1 MAKKDKN
8 DKEAAS
14 DGVIAGNK
22 KAYHDYQILSS
33 MEAGIALHGTE
44 VKSCRM
50 HSVSLQDA
58 FAKIDKGEIF
68 VYNINISPYSHGNRF
83 NHTPM
88 RQRRLLLHKREILRL
103 SQQVKEKGYALIPL
117 KMYLTRGKIKIQ
129 LGVAKGKT
137 FEDKRETLRKRQD
150 DMDMRRAMKV

>member
-8 DKEAAS
+8 DKETAS

-150 DMDMRRAMKV
+150 DLDMRRAMKV

>member
-8 DKEAAS
+8 DKETAS

-58 FAKIDKGEIF
+58 FAKIDKGEVF

-103 SQQVKEKGYALIPL
+103 SQQVKEKGYSLIPL

-137 FEDKRETLRKRQD
+137 FEDKRDTLRKRQD
-150 DMDMRRAMKV
+150 DLDMRRAMKV

>member
-1 MAKKDKN
+1 MADKGKNEKEKD
-8 DKEAAS
+8 S
-14 DGVIAGNK
+14 VSVIAGNK
-22 KAYHDYQILSS
+22 KAYHDYEILSS

-50 HSVSLQDA
+50 HSVSLQDS
-58 FAKIDKGEIF
+58 FARIDKGEIF
-68 VYNINISPYSHGNRF
+68 VYNVNISPYSHGNRF

-117 KMYLTRGKIKIQ
+117 KMYLVRGKIKIQ

-137 FEDKRETLRKRQD
+137 FGDKRETLRKKQD
-150 DMDMRRAMKV
+150 DMDMRRAAKR

>member
-8 DKEAAS
+8 DKETAS

-68 VYNINISPYSHGNRF
+68 VYTELSPVLS
-83 NHTPM
+83 
-88 RQRRLLLHKREILRL
+88 REWR
-103 SQQVKEKGYALIPL
+103 
-117 KMYLTRGKIKIQ
+117 MC
-129 LGVAKGKT
+129 
-137 FEDKRETLRKRQD
+137 
-150 DMDMRRAMKV
+150 

>member
-1 MAKKDKN
+1 M
-8 DKEAAS
+8 S
-14 DGVIAGNK
+14 LIANNK

-150 DMDMRRAMKV
+150 DLDMRRAMKV

>member
-8 DKEAAS
+8 DKETAS

-68 VYNINISPYSHGNRF
+68 VYNINISPYSHGNGF

-150 DMDMRRAMKV
+150 DLDMRRAMKV

>member
-1 MAKKDKN
+1 MADKGKNEKEKD
-8 DKEAAS
+8 S
-14 DGVIAGNK
+14 GSVIAGNK
-22 KAYHDYQILSS
+22 KAYHDYEILSS

-50 HSVSLQDA
+50 HSVSLQDS
-58 FAKIDKGEIF
+58 FARIDKGEIF
-68 VYNINISPYSHGNRF
+68 VYNVNISPYSHGNRF

-103 SQQVKEKGYALIPL
+103 SQQIKEKGYALIPL
-117 KMYLTRGKIKIQ
+117 KMYLVRGKIKIQ

-137 FEDKRETLRKRQD
+137 FGDKRETLRKKQD
-150 DMDMRRAMKV
+150 DMDMRRAAKR

>member
-1 MAKKDKN
+1 MADKGKNEKEKDPG
-8 DKEAAS
+8 S
-14 DGVIAGNK
+14 VIAGNK
-22 KAYHDYQILSS
+22 KAYHNYENLSS

-50 HSVSLQDA
+50 HSVSLQDS
-58 FAKIDKGEIF
+58 FARIDQGEIY

-83 NHTPM
+83 NHTPV

-103 SQQVKEKGYALIPL
+103 SHQVKEKGYALIPL
-117 KMYLTRGKIKIQ
+117 KMYLVRGKIKIQ

-137 FEDKRETLRKRQD
+137 FGDKRETLRRKQD
-150 DMDMRRAMKV
+150 DRDMRRAMKG

>member
-8 DKEAAS
+8 DKETAS

-44 VKSCRM
+44 VKSCQM

-58 FAKIDKGEIF
+58 FAKIDKGEVF

-103 SQQVKEKGYALIPL
+103 SQQVKEKGYSLIPL

-137 FEDKRETLRKRQD
+137 FEDKRDTLRKRQD
-150 DMDMRRAMKV
+150 DLDMRRAMKV

>member
-8 DKEAAS
+8 DKETAS

-58 FAKIDKGEIF
+58 FAKIDKGEVF

-103 SQQVKEKGYALIPL
+103 SQQVKEKGYSLIPL

>member
-8 DKEAAS
+8 DKETAS

-83 NHTPM
+83 NQTPM

-150 DMDMRRAMKV
+150 DLDMRRAMKV

>member
-1 MAKKDKN
+1 MAKDEKKL
-8 DKEAAS
+8 
-14 DGVIAGNK
+14 IANNK

-58 FAKIDKGEIF
+58 FAKIDKGEVF

-103 SQQVKEKGYALIPL
+103 SQQVKEKGYSLIPL

>member
-1 MAKKDKN
+1 MAKKDRN
-8 DKEAAS
+8 DKETAS

-150 DMDMRRAMKV
+150 DLDMRRAMKV

>member
-1 MAKKDKN
+1 
-8 DKEAAS
+8 
-14 DGVIAGNK
+14 
-22 KAYHDYQILSS
+22 
-33 MEAGIALHGTE
+33 
-44 VKSCRM
+44 
-50 HSVSLQDA
+50 
-58 FAKIDKGEIF
+58 
-68 VYNINISPYSHGNRF
+68 
-83 NHTPM
+83 M

-150 DMDMRRAMKV
+150 DLDMRRAMKV

>member
-8 DKEAAS
+8 DKETAS

-58 FAKIDKGEIF
+58 FAKIDKGEVC

-103 SQQVKEKGYALIPL
+103 SQQVKEKGYSLIPL

-137 FEDKRETLRKRQD
+137 FEDKRDTLRKRQD
-150 DMDMRRAMKV
+150 DLDMRRAMKV

>member
-8 DKEAAS
+8 DKETAS

-117 KMYLTRGKIKIQ
+117 KMYLTRGKIRIQ

-150 DMDMRRAMKV
+150 DLDMRRAMKV